1 MKILAVDDDPI
12 ILALLN
18 QVLQVAG
25 FKNLTV
31 CETAER
37 ALELIHDANV
47 PFDCF
52 LLDIQMPVT
61 DGIQLTSVIRN
72 MPAHTKTPILMI
84 TAMSDRTYIDAAFAA
99 GASDYITK
107 PFEISEIHSRLRLI
121 EELVAKRKQSED
133 RNPVA
138 SKHRPAETIGVD
150 AMRERWAPT
159 DIDNVIDYLA
169 LENYLVQVSRSPVVN
184 LQVFGV
190 VVPDMEQMFL
200 ASSQYEYQSAVSD
213 IAWAISDSLKPLD
226 FFIAHAGGGEFVVVL
241 KEGGALGARDYQTV
255 LRKKLSALKL
265 HYCDGRPMTLQPI
278 AGQPRSLQRESL
290 RAGTNTLAQALAEA
304 SYSAEQRRSIPR

>member
-31 CETAER
+31 CESAEH
-37 ALELIHDANV
+37 ALELINDATV

-61 DGIQLTSVIRN
+61 DGIQLTSAIRE
-72 MPAHTKTPILMI
+72 MPAHSKTPILMI

-138 SKHRPAETIGVD
+138 SEHGPAETIGVD
-150 AMRERWAPT
+150 SMRARWTPSQ
-159 DIDNVIDYLA
+159 IDNVIDYLA
-169 LENYLVQVSRSPVVN
+169 LENYLVQVSRSSSVG

-200 ASSQYEYQSAVSD
+200 ASSQFEYQTAVSD

-226 FFIAHAGGGEFVVVL
+226 FFIAHAGAGQFAVVL
-241 KEGGALGARDYQTV
+241 KEGGSLDAEDLQARV
-255 LRKKLSALKL
+255 RKKLSTLKL
-265 HYCDGRPMTLQPI
+265 QYCDGRPMILQPV
-278 AGQPRSLQRESL
+278 AGHPRSPQREAL
-290 RAGTNTLAQALAEA
+290 RGGANTLAQAIMEA
-304 SYSAEQRRSIPR
+304 SSSAEQRRSTP